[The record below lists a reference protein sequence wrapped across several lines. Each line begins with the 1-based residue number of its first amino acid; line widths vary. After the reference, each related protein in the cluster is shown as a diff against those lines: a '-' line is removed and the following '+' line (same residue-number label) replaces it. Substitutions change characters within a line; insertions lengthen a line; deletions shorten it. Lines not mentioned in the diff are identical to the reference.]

1 MHRVALELVGIA
13 KTSRKLSSIVVKL
26 FHMRHVQIVSLPI
39 QSKFLLCTMH
49 ASSPSVHVEV
59 LPCSEGTS
67 IADVRQAA
75 SGVCRAW
82 L

>member
-26 FHMRHVQIVSLPI
+26 IHMRHVKIVSLPN

-49 ASSPSVHVEV
+49 ASSPSVDVEV
-59 LPCSEGTS
+59 LPCSEGRS

-75 SGVCRAW
+75 SEVCRAW